1 MRPRA
6 QLWQIPF
13 LRLAAIP
20 IAIVPRGKE
29 IIGPVLEMLFRADL
43 NISVIDEH
51 SLTPFAGVPSPVTS
65 KDGSGPVYFDGV
77 EAMFTVSH
85 NAKGKEHI
93 TLERIDL
100 QTLSFTAGP
109 DPDFSYR
116 RDGEASLRSRPCFAA
131 TLLCGVENR
140 TGSSAA

>member
-1 MRPRA
+1 M
-6 QLWQIPF
+6 
-13 LRLAAIP
+13 
-20 IAIVPRGKE
+20 
-29 IIGPVLEMLFRADL
+29 
-43 NISVIDEH
+43 
-51 SLTPFAGVPSPVTS
+51 
-65 KDGSGPVYFDGV
+65 YFDGV

-116 RDGEASLRSRPCFAA
+116 RDGEAYFGAGPVLPQRFY
-131 TLLCGVENR
+131 VELKKQDR
-140 TGSSAA
+140 I